1 MKPRDFPEREMVPP
15 RSYVRE
21 AVIAVMA
28 LLVMMVFGTLLHS
41 CRNWTRSESAEL
53 AIAKSH
59 TWGLATSIAQQP
71 PVSFAQVDAL
81 VTTTRGVHDELRHE
95 EARAWVMR
103 DLLDL
108 GAAQELL
115 QRVELGEQLIARGWH
130 GLEPAQSLILA
141 AAARRDMAENRRRAF
156 GALWR
161 FRVLFGP
168 MPGAVNGLPPV
179 APPVSSSAPAAPSS
193 APSAAAPPRRH

>member
-1 MKPRDFPEREMVPP
+1 MKPRDFPEREMLPP

-21 AVIAVMA
+21 AVAAVML
-28 LLVMMVFGTLLHS
+28 LLVMGALGALMKS
-41 CRNWTRSESAEL
+41 CRNWNRTEAAEL

-59 TWGLATSIAQQP
+59 TWALATSIAQQP
-71 PVSFAQVDAL
+71 PISVAQVDAL
-81 VTTTRGVHDELRHE
+81 VTSTRSVHDELRHE

-108 GAAQELL
+108 GAAHELL
-115 QRVELGEQLIARGWH
+115 QRAEINDQSVARGWP
-130 GLEPAQSLILA
+130 GLEPAHSLILA
-141 AAARRDMAENRRRAF
+141 AAARRDMAENRRRAI

-168 MPGAVNGLPPV
+168 L
-179 APPVSSSAPAAPSS
+179 PVSVNASPASAPLTASSAPAASFSASS
-193 APSAAAPPRRH
+193 VAAQPRRH